1 MAVQVPANPL
11 RLASYST
18 PTQLWVNSGSTLS
31 LRIFFSLSS
40 KLHTPPL
47 CDTPLKE
54 GMATHSIDTLKH

>member
-31 LRIFFSLSS
+31 LRIFFFIIF
-40 KLHTPPL
+40 K
-47 CDTPLKE
+47 
-54 GMATHSIDTLKH
+54 ATHPATLRHPSQRGDGYALY